1 MKSYAAAVLTA
12 LALVLGG
19 VLAGCGTR
27 DQAVQAPA
35 GTKVGPPL
43 SASQAQALQQK
54 YQAHK
59 QQGQ

>member
-1 MKSYAAAVLTA
+1 MKTVAAAAWMLS
-12 LALVLGG
+12 ALVLGS
-19 VLAGCGTR
+19 VLVGCGTR

-35 GTKVGPPL
+35 GAKVGPPL